1 MQVWSNSKWQVSL
14 GAANMVQREFLFVFL
29 RSIFDEQSPN
39 PPVCLSPWALKSGHR
54 MWKPPASHSWNCVR
68 DLGKNSNEQLFRSVS
83 PMGRSS
89 KLFSHRCRV
98 PRMAEYAEELWD
110 LMQDEK
116 THVYMCGLKGALA
129 GKDGQVIVIG
139 LRRSTSLVGGNLW

>member
-1 MQVWSNSKWQVSL
+1 
-14 GAANMVQREFLFVFL
+14 
-29 RSIFDEQSPN
+29 
-39 PPVCLSPWALKSGHR
+39 
-54 MWKPPASHSWNCVR
+54 
-68 DLGKNSNEQLFRSVS
+68 
-83 PMGRSS
+83 
-89 KLFSHRCRV
+89 
-98 PRMAEYAEELWD
+98 MAEYAEELWD

>member
-1 MQVWSNSKWQVSL
+1 MFIKD
-14 GAANMVQREFLFVFL
+14 R
-29 RSIFDEQSPN
+29 QSSSAIDA
-39 PPVCLSPWALKSGHR
+39 V
-54 MWKPPASHSWNCVR
+54 PA
-68 DLGKNSNEQLFRSVS
+68 
-83 PMGRSS
+83 
-89 KLFSHRCRV
+89 V